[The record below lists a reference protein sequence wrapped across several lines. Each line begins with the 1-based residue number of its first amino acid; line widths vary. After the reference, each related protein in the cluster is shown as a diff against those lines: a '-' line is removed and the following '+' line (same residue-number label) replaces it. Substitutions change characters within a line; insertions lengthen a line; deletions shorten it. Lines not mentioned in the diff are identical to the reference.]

1 MEELTVVKTGTTG
14 NLRYECVW
22 TSAGEGGDAVGRAA
36 VIDDGSYHY
45 CLTVMATEE
54 EAPQLRNTWQALFDS
69 FTLSSSESAD
79 KADGTDL

>member
-1 MEELTVVKTGTTG
+1 M
-14 NLRYECVW
+14 
-22 TSAGEGGDAVGRAA
+22 GRAA

-45 CLTVMATEE
+45 CLTVMAAEE
-54 EAPQLRNTWQALFDS
+54 EAPQLRGTWQALFDS